1 MSHHVQFCS
10 ERAGGFHEVAP
21 VASTL
26 GVCTFDIRNT
36 ARQKRVIC
44 IIQYKESST
53 KTEMDKSTSKTL
65 RSGNSW
71 AAAEKVE
78 TADCINVYVCVLNG
92 ANSCNE

>member
-1 MSHHVQFCS
+1 MFETQ
-10 ERAGGFHEVAP
+10 R
-21 VASTL
+21 
-26 GVCTFDIRNT
+26 DR
-36 ARQKRVIC
+36 KRVIC

-65 RSGNSW
+65 RSSDSW
-71 AAAEKVE
+71 AAAQKEEVE